1 MSNSNI
7 VILVS
12 IVYAAA
18 LFTVAYLADRS
29 AQTRQKPLLSS
40 PLIYTLSLSVYC
52 TAWTFYG
59 AVGSAARN
67 GFEFL
72 AIYLG
77 PTIVFLGWW
86 WFLRRLV
93 EIGRTEKLTS
103 IADFVSAR
111 YGKSVSLGAII
122 TLIALVGATPYI
134 ALQLQSLTLSF
145 SVFAQQSQLETN
157 NAWQDLTAF
166 IVALGLAIFISM
178 FGTRSLNASERHEG
192 VVTAIALEAI
202 VKLVALVTVGIAV
215 IFWIS
220 TSERDLISP
229 ELVSKLN
236 SQTLFSSRWATLM
249 FLSAF
254 AIFSLPRMFQVLVV
268 ENQNERQL
276 ALASWAFPAYLLLMC
291 LFVMPIAL
299 FGLAELGV
307 ESNPDLFVLTIPLS
321 QGYDGLAIL
330 AFLGGFSSAT
340 SMVIVAALALAT
352 MVSNHLVL
360 PLLLAGEGPRKRSSG
375 DLRELTLLTRRLT
388 IFLILSL
395 GYLYYRFTGGTE
407 ALASIGLISFL
418 GVSQIVPPLIG
429 GMIWRSATK
438 KGAICG
444 VITGFILWAYTSFL
458 PSFEGSFILDKEI
471 LQEGLFGL
479 WLLQP
484 QALFGSTIAD
494 PLVHAFI
501 WSLGGNIAV
510 FCLVSLATQ
519 PNDMERLQSA
529 VFMMNPV
536 RRTRRSLFD
545 VSASPFELLALS
557 QRILGREDGAAF
569 FRKTAAAQGIS
580 DGLPEI
586 TTDFLESLEREFA
599 SVVGAATAQAVLSQ
613 FVGRGSLSVSDL
625 IALADEQ
632 AAIRAYSTQ
641 LEEKS
646 KELSDTAVQLRAANF
661 QLVHLGQQRDQFLTS
676 VSHELRTPMTS
687 IRSFAEILKSEQSA
701 KTGKSAHFAN
711 IIHEESLRLT
721 KLLDE
726 ILDISF
732 LESGQPKLNPAEVSF
747 SALLERA
754 VQATSSLTEE
764 RGASLHFP
772 DNDAH
777 IITDP
782 DRLVQPLINLIVN
795 AIKHNPAD
803 APQIWIDLKRLDNGA
818 GYALCVQDN
827 GPGIPAIRQIDIF
840 QKFATGS
847 SGGRSGVGLGLP
859 ISAQIIRLLGG
870 DIRAENTDRGAC
882 FTITL
887 PDRLPENS
895 PKDSPQDL

>member
-1 MSNSNI
+1 M
-7 VILVS
+7 
-12 IVYAAA
+12 
-18 LFTVAYLADRS
+18 
-29 AQTRQKPLLSS
+29 
-40 PLIYTLSLSVYC
+40 
-52 TAWTFYG
+52 
-59 AVGSAARN
+59 
-67 GFEFL
+67 
-72 AIYLG
+72 
-77 PTIVFLGWW
+77 
-86 WFLRRLV
+86 
-93 EIGRTEKLTS
+93 
-103 IADFVSAR
+103 SAR
-111 YGKSVSLGAII
+111 YGKSVSLGAIV

-157 NAWQDLTAF
+157 TAWQDLTAF
-166 IVALGLAIFISM
+166 IVALGLAVFITM

-215 IFWIS
+215 MFWIS
-220 TSERDLISP
+220 TSQKELISP
-229 ELVSKLN
+229 DIVSTLN
-236 SQTLFSSRWATLM
+236 TQTLFSSRWATLM

-254 AIFSLPRMFQVLVV
+254 AIFTLPRMFQVLVV

-299 FGLAELGV
+299 FGLAELGPDA
-307 ESNPDLFVLTIPLS
+307 NPDLFVLTIPLS

-360 PLLLAGEGPRKRSSG
+360 PLLLASEGQRKRSSG

-388 IFLILSL
+388 IFLILGL

-429 GMIWRSATK
+429 GMIWRGATK
-438 KGAICG
+438 KGAISG
-444 VITGFILWAYTSFL
+444 VVTGFILWAYTSFL
-458 PSFEGSFILDKEI
+458 PSFEGTFILDEGV
-471 LQEGLFGL
+471 LQNGLFGL

-484 QALFGSTIAD
+484 QALFGSDIQD

-536 RRTRRSLFD
+536 QRTRRSLFN
-545 VSASPFELLALS
+545 VTASPFELLALS

-569 FRKTAAAQGIS
+569 FRRAAITQGIS
-580 DGLPEI
+580 DSLPEI
-586 TTDFLESLEREFA
+586 TTEFLESLEREFA

-613 FVGRGSLSVSDL
+613 FVGRGTLSVSDL

-646 KELSDTAVQLRAANF
+646 KELSETAIQLRTANL

-687 IRSFAEILKSEQSA
+687 IRSFAEILKSQQAEKSD
-701 KTGKSAHFAN
+701 KSAHFAN

-732 LESGQPKLNPAEVSF
+732 LESGQPKLNPTEVSF
-747 SALLERA
+747 SALLKRA
-754 VQATSSLTEE
+754 LQATSSLTEE
-764 RGASLHFP
+764 RAAIIHLP
-772 DNDAH
+772 DNDGLLV
-777 IITDP
+777 TDP

-795 AIKHNPAD
+795 AIKHNQAD
-803 APQIWIDLKRLDNGA
+803 QPEIWIKLEKLQNQS
-818 GYALCVQDN
+818 GYELSVEDN
-827 GPGIPAIRQIDIF
+827 GPGIPAISQIDIF
-840 QKFATGS
+840 QKFATGGT
-847 SGGRSGVGLGLP
+847 GGRSGVGLGLP

-870 DIRAENTDRGAC
+870 DIRAENTDRGAR

-887 PDRLPENS
+887 PLEIAS
-895 PKDSPQDL
+895 DSAR